1 MEASPFSS
9 SSSLFG
15 RNVPSASPSSSLPSS
30 ALGSAASSLFSSGTY
45 APSKPASST
54 PFSSTGS
61 SLFSASASS
70 SDSSTFFPSSG
81 APGPSSSSSIASS
94 SSCTFA
100 SSSSSSLFSSS
111 MFSTP
116 SRSSSSSSASV
127 FSSSSACPSSS
138 ASSLFPN
145 ASSAFSLARHAAP
158 PVVHHAVA
166 DRDASSVPSFCASS
180 SSSHSSFAAP
190 SSKKEPF
197 VAAGGRERLCTPE
210 GDFIPP
216 PLLTKDAGR
225 LLAGESGEANPLLTE
240 AEHEEPILLKIQDP
254 MQLLLQDGAS
264 AGDGE
269 GSVASADKGAL
280 NSFFVGKLYGYCSE
294 EEMLDKQQV
303 CTTSDFERLEAVV
316 PGDPEA
322 RIINP
327 YLAVA
332 SFRRSDAG
340 KPFHPIST
348 RPAVWCRRT
357 VHHLLT
363 YSVDADLTNPVPGS
377 TPSECSLSV
386 TPKPYLYSRQGRG
399 YAFLDVY
406 NFLRDRLRACW
417 QHLTV
422 QHVQKHR
429 ASIETLEISFRFLI
443 FAEEKLATHP
453 GFDRV
458 SNQGLMQTCL
468 DKLMHGYEAVRSF
481 QARRDFHA
489 FLQKCR
495 EAATTHGAAAGD
507 LALANILVY
516 KSRYEGEFWGYR
528 ILSLMS
534 SSGSERAL
542 VGILQRLPPDLLSH
556 DCVRFALAAFAAF
569 RSANVRRYVQLMRT
583 GKFLCGVLMNKFAN
597 FARAR
602 ALRNLVSNRL
612 VHDEK
617 HPITLERIRRLLGFD
632 GEPDES
638 FFSFLS
644 FFSLRVETGHPRGEV
659 YCYCGELKKALLQD
673 LSNYRKVRAPS
684 FPSAFLK
691 PPPGLPRQ
699 QLLDP
704 DYAQVAAR
712 APGRLSSSFSLP
724 SSSSSRPLPCLQ
736 ESAVR
741 AASASLSV
749 RASRLSPAP
758 PSPAASSSH
767 ALPTRLTSSEN
778 DPAAAPRE
786 SPPPP
791 SRSSS
796 ADVLQPPAE
805 TLDIQ
810 PPVPSSLFSSP
821 SALAPLPSASSA
833 PSSLSPSTDSGASAS
848 ELRRQPEHERGS
860 TPVGEE
866 GLPGASNPSQSVT
879 PSRSSVQRSEG
890 ARRVSSPSA
899 SPAAAAP
906 LASSAPREE
915 SPLGRADLGGGKRT
929 SGLLSGDPRPPAGV
943 RISPPASPL
952 PLTPSL
958 LSPLPQKE
966 ARAAREET
974 GKAEKAPKSPASGVA
989 GAGACPARSPEA
1001 SVALSVEA
1009 SEACGDACPLPS
1021 PLAVFA
1027 SMSEATAEADSQA
1040 ERRRTRDASGTGR
1053 AGGSNETVSGAAGL
1067 SEDWGREREGQV
1079 EAARPRRAQKQEESL
1094 RRDHAF
1100 LSEARA
1106 RREREEEERRRDAEE
1121 RRKRE
1126 EEQRR
1131 QEQRQKE
1138 EEVKRLSGEDGD
1150 WWLTLVGL
1158 NSWRDGSQRV
1168 DALRS
1173 VLTPAAAVDTPQ
1185 DAERRGRRSR
1195 TSLSGS
1201 TVARGKGARSRSSE
1215 GKLASSP
1222 VSRGTQSTE
1231 GEDEPARDE
1240 VELEELE
1247 RVLFFPQLDCSV
1259 KQQTPGDARTLRTTR
1274 RRPGRSRQSPFCRG
1288 PSYVRSAAS
1297 LSSFPPSRRWLD
1309 LSPSRQKPSSSGA
1322 LSPSSRQRKTPLAG
1336 SEAGSPS
1343 GKGRCE
1349 GFLTLSQP
1357 STTLSALVAAIVH
1370 RWSRRLWPSP
1380 CDARRLERRGRGGAG
1395 TSCTPAVAGALEK
1408 TQVEGR
1414 REDGYEG
1421 GELEGDDRETD
1432 DLGVYVKFL
1441 FFTSAWLLLDRQQL
1455 PRDPI
1460 FQHVSN
1466 SRDSS
1471 TLSPELHVEEAR
1483 VGGCDLWGGKKEGV
1497 AEDLQSSGSS
1507 RVVCP
1512 DTLASS
1518 MVALALSLNPGC
1530 QIRGEAESASAPSS
1544 RDGLLS
1550 LPGRVAFGLPSLAGS
1565 QGSSSFASEE
1575 QPRNREEADADK
1587 ELVVLPSTIYLWP
1600 ASQQNVQRDPSVAS
1614 SPFTSAM
1621 SPPVYTCFHVVG
1633 SQGSTSFGTPA
1644 SFASEARQR
1653 GRASGRHNSLA
1664 GANQPQL
1671 QAQET
1676 FFLSEKKVLAGTAG
1690 VFLTLP
1696 FSVAVAGP
1704 ASVACAFQRRE
1715 RDSQASPFSFVAF
1728 PSAARDQEAAQTTE
1742 TRRTGSRAEREERG
1756 SPGSSSGSCF
1766 PVFWEDLEP
1775 LRQGLGERRE
1785 EGRRVDAG
1793 KEADRRKE
1801 VLKYILVR
1809 LVSFVSR
1816 FTDARSLSPSS
1827 VSPSLSRSG
1836 TSQEDACEG
1845 SWAELPQ
1852 LPVRILFTLV
1862 VPLHVVR
1869 PTLRER
1875 REGELAESLEPPL
1888 QHAETSREARVSTAV
1903 EEEAQGLVAVA
1914 LRRRLA
1920 AIAADPDG
1928 WANAEI
1934 RNRAVALLASPLL
1947 QFTCAGYV
1955 PLSRALLSSA
1965 SPYPSIRAAFPP
1977 VFPAFRW
1984 VHRAVRSMTRRSLES
1999 RSLRL
2004 LPRPVAVPLAEVL
2017 LAHWNLLLRR
2027 VLSSSLPT
2035 GQRGPEATKDAEIE
2049 DEEAQ
2054 SAASLSTEVRHDEER
2069 KREEY
2074 REKDRDALFM
2084 KNLRAASSLH
2094 ASLRHVNTTMKAV
2107 ENIIRFQTA
2116 ASQWQLPPAEWW
2128 IVNGES
2134 RSSREDEK
2142 SYEQT
2147 HAVSRA
2153 GNRRDRGKEGDGVL
2167 YPGPGCSPLL
2177 PRGDSQSFLKPRRQA
2192 EGRLLDPVTGRPILD
2207 REKDLLLQQE
2217 TWSWSLCGH
2226 GDEVSN
2232 QSERKAGK
2240 GDAVALYRSDIGLDD
2255 YLQENYYS
2263 RDKTLQVLQE
2273 FRRKVQEE
2281 GQRIKRLLSDTDKVV
2296 SESSTDHEDED
2307 FVTWGKRAKSGRT
2320 VREICDSLQLQAAA
2334 LFDFLESKS
2343 RGPTAQRRGLA
2354 SVTCLLVPRQVEHL
2368 LLPAVAEPWAD
2379 LEDAS
2384 TVVDPDAWLPIVDP
2398 EVDEEFGKED
2408 RRDMKRIEAFNSS
2421 CRESDASALR
2431 DNERTAA
2438 ATGPRRQ
2445 ETDAMDA
2452 PSTWQQGGSLLRQS
2466 IHQTCGQAQSLQEV
2480 TNEKRRATA
2489 GRRRGRDEEG
2499 CRQSIAVL
2507 ASLIESAKRCRL
2519 DLEVEKKETDE
2530 FISYIVRSTA

>member
-1 MEASPFSS
+1 MEPSPFSS
-9 SSSLFG
+9 SSLFAGRPLSLPGTSSSLFG
-15 RNVPSASPSSSLPSS
+15 RNAPSASSVFS
-30 ALGSAASSLFSSGTY
+30 AGTY
-45 APSKPASST
+45 AATKPSSST
-54 PFSSTGS
+54 PFSSSGS

-70 SDSSTFFPSSG
+70 SDASTFFPSSG
-81 APGPSSSSSIASS
+81 TPGP
-94 SSCTFA
+94 
-100 SSSSSSLFSSS
+100 SSSSLFSSS

-116 SRSSSSSSASV
+116 SRSSSSSSPSA
-127 FSSSSACPSSS
+127 FSSSALCPASS
-138 ASSLFPN
+138 ASSLSPD
-145 ASSAFSLARHAAP
+145 ASSSFSLARQAVPA
-158 PVVHHAVA
+158 VVHHAAA
-166 DRDASSVPSFCASS
+166 DRNASPVPSFCMSS
-180 SSSHSSFAAP
+180 SSSHSSLAAS

-216 PLLTKDAGR
+216 PLPTGDAR
-225 LLAGESGEANPLLTE
+225 CLLAGETGEANPLL
-240 AEHEEPILLKIQDP
+240 AEPEHQAPILLKIQDP

-264 AGDGE
+264 ASDGDG
-269 GSVASADKGAL
+269 SAASADKGTL

-303 CTTSDFERLEAVV
+303 CTTSDFERLEAIV

-386 TPKPYLYSRQGRG
+386 APKPYLYSRQGRG

-429 ASIETLEISFRFLI
+429 ASIETLEISYRFLI
-443 FAEEKLATHP
+443 FAEEQLASHP

-481 QARRDFHA
+481 QARRDFHVY
-489 FLQKCR
+489 LHRCR
-495 EAATTHGAAAGD
+495 EAAASHTAAAGE
-507 LALANILVY
+507 LALADILVY

-659 YCYCGELKKALLQD
+659 YCYCGELKKSLLQD

-691 PPPGLPRQ
+691 PPPGLSRQ

-712 APGRLSSSFSLP
+712 APARLSSSFSLP

-736 ESAVR
+736 ELPTR
-741 AASASLSV
+741 AAPASLSV
-749 RASRLSPAP
+749 HASRLSPAS
-758 PSPAASSSH
+758 PSLAVSSSH
-767 ALPTRLTSSEN
+767 LLPSSLTSSGKG
-778 DPAAAPRE
+778 PATDPRE
-786 SPPPP
+786 SPPTA
-791 SRSSS
+791 STSFATDFS
-796 ADVLQPPAE
+796 QPPAE
-805 TLDIQ
+805 ALESQ

-821 SALAPLPSASSA
+821 PSAVAPLPSASSA
-833 PSSLSPSTDSGASAS
+833 PSSVSPSTVSGASAS
-848 ELRRQPEHERGS
+848 EPRRQSEQERGCIQ
-860 TPVGEE
+860 VGEE
-866 GLPGASNPSQSVT
+866 DLPGASNPSQSLT
-879 PSRSSVQRSEG
+879 PSRSSVQRSER
-890 ARRVSSPSA
+890 APRVSSPSA
-899 SPAAAAP
+899 SPAVPAP
-906 LASSAPREE
+906 LASSAPCEE
-915 SPLGRADLGGGKRT
+915 SPLGRAELGSGKRT
-929 SGLLSGDPRPPAGV
+929 SRLLNGASRPPAGV

-958 LSPLPQKE
+958 LSPLPQKQ
-966 ARAAREET
+966 ARAAEEET
-974 GKAEKAPKSPASGVA
+974 EKAEKAQKSPESGVA
-989 GAGACPARSPEA
+989 GVGASPARRPEA
-1001 SVALSVEA
+1001 SVSLSAEA
-1009 SEACGDACPLPS
+1009 TEECRDVCPLAS
-1021 PLAVFA
+1021 PLAFFS
-1027 SMSEATAEADSQA
+1027 SMSEAKAQADSQT
-1040 ERRRTRDASGTGR
+1040 ERGPSREASGTGR
-1053 AGGSNETVSGAAGL
+1053 EGGCNEMVSGAERL
-1067 SEDWGREREGQV
+1067 SKEWGREREGKV
-1079 EAARPRRAQKQEESL
+1079 EAARPRRTQKEETL
-1094 RRDHAF
+1094 RRDHDV
-1100 LSEARA
+1100 LSEAKKCQ
-1106 RREREEEERRRDAEE
+1106 EREEEERRREAEE

-1138 EEVKRLSGEDGD
+1138 EDVKRLSGEDGD
-1150 WWLTLVGL
+1150 WWLNLVGL

-1173 VLTPAAAVDTPQ
+1173 VLTPLPAVDTPQ
-1185 DAERRGRRSR
+1185 GAERRGRRSR
-1195 TSLSGS
+1195 ASLSGS
-1201 TVARGKGARSRSSE
+1201 TVAIGKGARSRSSE

-1222 VSRGTQSTE
+1222 VSRGTQGTE

-1247 RVLFFPQLDCSV
+1247 RVLFFPQLDCSM
-1259 KQQTPGDARTLRTTR
+1259 KQQTPGGARTLGTTR
-1274 RRPGRSRQSPFCRG
+1274 RRRGRSRQSLFCRG
-1288 PSYVRSAAS
+1288 PSYVPSSAS
-1297 LSSFPPSRRWLD
+1297 LSSFPPSRRRPD
-1309 LSPSRQKPSSSGA
+1309 LSRSRQKPSSSGA
-1322 LSPSSRQRKTPLAG
+1322 LSPVSRQRQTSRAG
-1336 SEAGSPS
+1336 SEEGSPRR
-1343 GKGRCE
+1343 KGRCE
-1349 GFLTLSQP
+1349 SLPILSQP
-1357 STTLSALVAAIVH
+1357 STPLSALVAAVVH
-1370 RWSRRLWPSP
+1370 RRSRRLWPSP
-1380 CDARRLERRGRGGAG
+1380 CVARVLQRRGRRAAG
-1395 TSCTPAVAGALEK
+1395 TSSSPAVAGALQQ
-1408 TQVEGR
+1408 TQGEDR
-1414 REDGYEG
+1414 RGDAYEG
-1421 GELEGDDRETD
+1421 GELEGDDREAD

-1441 FFTSAWLLLDRQQL
+1441 FFTSAWLLLSRQQL

-1460 FQHVSN
+1460 FQHLSN
-1466 SRDSS
+1466 ATDSNR
-1471 TLSPELHVEEAR
+1471 LLLPELRMEKGRA
-1483 VGGCDLWGGKKEGV
+1483 GGCGVWGGNKEGI
-1497 AEDLQSSGSS
+1497 AEELQFSGS
-1507 RVVCP
+1507 RAECP
-1512 DTLASS
+1512 DTLTSS
-1518 MVALALSLNPGC
+1518 MMALALSLTPSC
-1530 QIRGEAESASAPSS
+1530 EIQEEAENASAPSS
-1544 RDGLLS
+1544 RDGPLS
-1550 LPGRVAFGLPSLAGS
+1550 LPGCVALGLSSLAGS
-1565 QGSSSFASEE
+1565 QESSAFASDA
-1575 QPRNREEADADK
+1575 QPTSREEADAEK

-1600 ASQQNVQRDPSVAS
+1600 ASQQKVQRDPNVAS
-1614 SPFTSAM
+1614 SPFTSAV
-1621 SPPVYTCFHVVG
+1621 SPPVYTCLHVVR

-1644 SFASEARQR
+1644 AFASEARQQR
-1653 GRASGRHNSLA
+1653 RASGPHTSLA
-1664 GANQPQL
+1664 GANQSQL

-1676 FFLSEKKVLAGTAG
+1676 FFLSEKNALAGTTG

-1704 ASVACAFQRRE
+1704 VSVACAFQRRE
-1715 RDSQASPFSFVAF
+1715 RDIQASPFSFVAF
-1728 PSAARDQEAAQTTE
+1728 SSVARDQESAKTTE
-1742 TRRTGSRAEREERG
+1742 TRRTGARAEREECG
-1756 SPGSSSGSCF
+1756 SPWSSSGSCL

-1785 EGRRVDAG
+1785 DGKAVDAG
-1793 KEADRRKE
+1793 KEADRRME
-1801 VLKYILVR
+1801 VLKEILIR

-1816 FTDARSLSPSS
+1816 FTDGHSLSPSG

-1836 TSQEDACEG
+1836 ASQEDACEG
-1845 SWAELPQ
+1845 SCAELPM

-1869 PTLRER
+1869 PTLREW
-1875 REGELAESLEPPL
+1875 REGDLAESLEPPL
-1888 QHAETSREARVSTAV
+1888 QHAETHGETLVSAAV
-1903 EEEAQGLVAVA
+1903 EEEAQGIVAVA

-1920 AIAADPDG
+1920 AIAADCDG
-1928 WANAEI
+1928 WTNAEI

-1955 PLSRALLSSA
+1955 PLSRAFLSSA
-1965 SPYPSIRAAFPP
+1965 SPCPSVRAASPP
-1977 VFPAFRW
+1977 VLPAFRW

-2004 LPRPVAVPLAEVL
+2004 LPRPVAVPLADML
-2017 LAHWNLLLRR
+2017 LAHWSLLLRR
-2027 VLSSSLPT
+2027 VLSSSPPT
-2035 GQRGPEATKDAEIE
+2035 GQRGPEATKDAETE
-2049 DEEAQ
+2049 DEETQ
-2054 SAASLSTEVRHDEER
+2054 GAASLSTEFRHDEER

-2074 REKDRDALFM
+2074 RGKDGDALFV
-2084 KNLRAASSLH
+2084 KNLRAASSLQ
-2094 ASLRHVNTTMKAV
+2094 ASLRHVNTTMKSV

-2116 ASQWQLPPAEWW
+2116 ACQWQLPPAEWW
-2128 IVNGES
+2128 IVNEKS
-2134 RSSREDEK
+2134 RSSCEDEK

-2147 HAVSRA
+2147 HAVSRV
-2153 GNRRDRGKEGDGVL
+2153 GNRRDRGKEGNEVL
-2167 YPGPGCSPLL
+2167 YPGEGVRALV
-2177 PRGDSQSFLKPRRQA
+2177 PRWESQSFLKRRRQA
-2192 EGRLLDPVTGRPILD
+2192 EGRVRDPVTGRPILD
-2207 REKDLLLQQE
+2207 REKDLLLQQGMR
-2217 TWSWSLCGH
+2217 SCSLCGH

-2232 QSERKAGK
+2232 QSERKAGR
-2240 GDAVALYRSDIGLDD
+2240 GDAVALYRSDLGLDD
-2255 YLQENYYS
+2255 YLQENYS
-2263 RDKTLQVLQE
+2263 RDKTLQILHE

-2281 GQRIKRLLSDTDKVV
+2281 SKRIKRLLSDTGKVMN
-2296 SESSTDHEDED
+2296 ESSTDLQDED

-2334 LFDFLESKS
+2334 LFDFLEGKP

-2354 SVTCLLVPRQVEHL
+2354 SVTCLLVPRQVARL

-2384 TVVDPDAWLPIVDP
+2384 TAVDPDAWLPIVGP
-2398 EVDEEFGKED
+2398 EIDEEFGKED
-2408 RRDMKRIEAFNSS
+2408 RRDMRRIEAFNSS

-2431 DNERTAA
+2431 DNERTAV
-2438 ATGPRRQ
+2438 ATGPRRH

-2452 PSTWQQGGSLLRQS
+2452 PSTGRQGGSVFRQS

-2480 TNEKRRATA
+2480 TNEKRRDTA

-2519 DLEVEKKETDE
+2519 DLEVEKKETDD